1 MADGIKYTSRLLN
14 LTNRLDQMTLRD
26 VCRRY
31 DNELGLF
38 SPNQIFAPCLDR
50 TLKRNLSKQEIVFKV
65 HYAAPGVL
73 SVWARI

>member
-1 MADGIKYTSRLLN
+1 
-14 LTNRLDQMTLRD
+14 MTLRD

-65 HYAAPGVL
+65 HYPAPGVL